1 MVELKTS
8 KEKLEEKRKLREAR
22 DKEVYLRFL
31 ELKEEHSL
39 SDAVCITA
47 NEFNLSLPTI
57 YEIRKR
63 MKNRT
68 KPDLVSA

>member
-8 KEKLEEKRKLREAR
+8 RQKAEARKRQREAR
-22 DKEVYLRFL
+22 DKIIYARFL
-31 ELKEEHSL
+31 ELTRTNSL

-47 NEFNLSLPTI
+47 NEFCLSLPTI

-63 MKNRT
+63 VERNG
-68 KPDLVSA
+68 AG